1 MATITSLGSGS
12 GLPLESLVTSLMAVE
27 RRPLTS
33 IKNQSSAATAKI
45 SAFGALSSKLA
56 ALQTAAKGLMPS
68 ATQTALDKFASYTG
82 TVKDTTIASASVST
96 GAVAGNYALKVSQLA
111 GGQNLLSNPF
121 AGGPSAPVSGTS
133 LTIDFGS
140 MTGAGNTFAA
150 DGTRS
155 KTIQIDSDNQTLA
168 GVRNAING
176 ANLGI
181 TATIING
188 ANGAQLSLTGSD
200 GSDQVFK
207 LSGISELAFNP
218 DAPTGNYTQ
227 KTTAQDAMFSLN
239 GVAITSKSN
248 TVSGALDGVVL
259 NLTAATAP
267 GAETTLSIT
276 RNNLDGAKKAL
287 EGFITA
293 YNDAMGTMNTQ
304 GAYDPKTKVAGSLQ
318 GNRVLREAQSDMRA
332 LLFNTTA
339 GGTSDYQRFS
349 DIGVKVGADGN
360 LSLDSAKFTAAMA
373 ADPNAVANLVNKV
386 GSAYNDSIE
395 RITGTSGSISAA
407 TTGLQS
413 TIKSLGDRQSALEL
427 RLTTVEARYRSQFS
441 ALDTMMSKMNS
452 TSSYLATQL
461 ANLAKTS

>member
-111 GGQNLLSNPF
+111 GGQNLLSNAF
-121 AGGPSAPVSGTS
+121 AGGASAPVSGTS

-176 ANLGI
+176 ANLGV

-200 GSDQVFK
+200 GSDQAFK

-239 GVAITSKSN
+239 GVAVTSKSN

-259 NLTAATAP
+259 NLTATTT
-267 GAETTLSIT
+267 GDGTTLSVT

-318 GNRVLREAQSDMRA
+318 GNRVLREAQTDMRA

-349 DIGVKVGADGN
+349 DIGVKVGTDGN

-395 RITGTSGSISAA
+395 HVTGTSGSISAA

-427 RLTTVEARYRSQFS
+427 RLTTVEARYRAQFS
-441 ALDTMMSKMNS
+441 ALDTMISKTNS
-452 TSSYLATQL
+452 TGNYLATQL
-461 ANLAKTS
+461 ANLLKTS

>member
-12 GLPLESLVTSLMAVE
+12 GLPLESLLTSLMAVE

-82 TVKDTTIASASVST
+82 TVKDTAIASASVST

-111 GGQNLLSNPF
+111 GGQNLLSNAF
-121 AGGPSAPVSGTS
+121 AGGASAPVSGTS

-188 ANGAQLSLTGSD
+188 ANGAQLSLTGGD

-239 GVAITSKSN
+239 GVAVTSKSN

-259 NLTAATAP
+259 NLTATTT
-267 GAETTLSIT
+267 GDGTTLSVT

-318 GNRVLREAQSDMRA
+318 GNRVLREAQTDMRA

-349 DIGVKVGADGN
+349 DIGVKVGTDGN

-441 ALDTMMSKMNS
+441 ALDTMMSKTNS